1 MKKYMVVISGEDGM
15 SAFFTD
21 DAEKAEQ
28 TRMDAECGLGYRA
41 QVYHWVTDEED
52 KNDPEDSDQYQL
64 WYE

>member
-1 MKKYMVVISGEDGM
+1 MKKYMVVIDGEDGT
-15 SAFFTD
+15 SAVFTD
-21 DAEKAEQ
+21 DAQKAEQ

-41 QVYHWVTDEED
+41 QVYIWVDNEDD